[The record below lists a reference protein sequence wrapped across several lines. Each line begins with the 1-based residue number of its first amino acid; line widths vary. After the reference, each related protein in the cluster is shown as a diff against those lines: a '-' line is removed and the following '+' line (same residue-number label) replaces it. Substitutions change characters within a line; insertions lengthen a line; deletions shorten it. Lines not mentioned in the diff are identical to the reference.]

1 MRSPRLQSRATKLR
15 IYRLPF
21 LESFV
26 NRPRNNGVHSVAKC
40 GEILLTEVLG
50 FDDIVEID
58 GDCARTEQ
66 PARLLVEFKRANH
79 ADGDDRRAKFHG
91 HAEYAVL
98 ERADAAISRTLP
110 FRKNGEADA
119 RVERGARQPPHAFQI
134 GRAIV

>member
-1 MRSPRLQSRATKLR
+1 MRPPRLQSRATKLR

-21 LESFV
+21 LDTFV
-26 NRPRNNGVHSVAKC
+26 KRSRNNGVHSVAKR
-40 GEILLTEVLG
+40 GEIFLTEIFR

-58 GDCARTEQ
+58 GDSARTQQ
-66 PARLLVEFKRANH
+66 PARLLVEFKRADH

-98 ERADAAISRTLP
+98 KRADAAISRTLP

-119 RVERGARQPPHAFQI
+119 
-134 GRAIV
+134 